1 MGSRKF
7 VKRDHEFSVISR
19 KNFGVAAALEKR
31 AALRSVF
38 PLRRRRNKVIFARG
52 YKHCVFCTDT
62 ITTRDHRVCY
72 CSEQDDEWICE
83 SFYKDFKELFGWKLE
98 ED

>member
-52 YKHCVFCTDT
+52 YSPLAYIHLLLLFPKNLCFANLF
-62 ITTRDHRVCY
+62 RDA
-72 CSEQDDEWICE
+72 
-83 SFYKDFKELFGWKLE
+83 LFV
-98 ED
+98 